1 MNDYYLFR
9 QNFTTHKRIQNLPS
23 PGLIVKNNNFKNIMN
38 KFELKISKYSSDHKT
53 IKKIFLNYLER
64 DLKIYMKQF
73 SFYFKFV
80 KFVYLILRKIKFIY
94 KSKYSYNKII
104 LKKEFLD
111 KNKKLKKLIYI

>member
-1 MNDYYLFR
+1 
-9 QNFTTHKRIQNLPS
+9 
-23 PGLIVKNNNFKNIMN
+23 
-38 KFELKISKYSSDHKT
+38 
-53 IKKIFLNYLER
+53 
-64 DLKIYMKQF
+64 MKQF